1 MCACGVGVPFG
12 IATTTDSDTVD
23 DTETTTDDHSVTR
36 PRFGVLFVWAAVS
49 ASVGFVA
56 SLDFDLRLA
65 LAVVIVARVTF
76 GVPAGAT
83 ALIAGAV
90 TTFMAGGHVLVSD
103 ADVASGVLAA
113 GSLVVEAIV
122 LSHLVVFLTN
132 RLDRRDRPI
141 RRFVVLASSSV
152 AMSLVLGSVESI
164 VAGRVV
170 DESTASS
177 WQRGAAVVVGALL
190 GSLGVVLLRGR
201 WFRYHGLSFDELA
214 APIAALMIVVLS
226 LQATG
231 EIWRSSD
238 RDRLDEAARVTMA
251 AFLDDVSNEV
261 NDVVERLSSSEP
273 VLDFGPSVVGVLS
286 RSSRGDDELV
296 AGDGAFFAGLA
307 KVLAD
312 IGVSSRDDGDGPR
325 LLGDGLVVVDQRKLL
340 VFEVVRGASP
350 VESPDSY
357 LVAIDADLVLEESNA
372 SLAVAFGDVDVSLV
386 SSAADGDATGVVDGA
401 TLTLAAA
408 PGAGFGV
415 DSQQATLVLAFEV
428 LLGTAVIAVLL
439 LGASA
444 QVRVA
449 LERRRRESL
458 LEAALDATPGLSVV
472 FDRDMTVLA
481 GNRVVRDGFA
491 DRIPG
496 VPVIDVLG
504 FGPETVRARI
514 AGELL
519 GKALGGETAHAEVS
533 GGDGDE
539 MRILELEAHPVPV
552 PGDERIG
559 FLHVSDATERRS
571 VAMRTAQAERM
582 ESLGALAGGLAHDF
596 NNLLFVTLGNLQLMA
611 MNDTITKDEKLAK
624 FLSRSM
630 SAVERGA
637 EITKSLLA
645 VARSQP
651 LEETAVSLADLIKGL
666 LPLVKQAVGAGRT
679 VEVDIPDP
687 NLHLMVDAGRLQ
699 SCILNLAFNSRDAM
713 GPTGRV
719 RISARRRE
727 DMIELSVSDDG
738 AGMPAEVVARA
749 FEPFFTTKKAGSG
762 TGLGLATVYAFAQ
775 QSGGTAT
782 LESRPGVGTTVT
794 LVLPLHVP
802 GAASERAAT
811 TRRAG
816 RRVVVADDEQALA
829 EMVAAWLMDVGVDA
843 RFALS
848 PREALELISVFR
860 PDALVS
866 DANFGE
872 EQDGL
877 DLARLA
883 TADQPDLAVIFMTG
897 YSSSMKQ
904 LQELGERTLAKP
916 FSREDLYA
924 AVLPLLADDGAETNP
939 ALDRTE
945 GGGAHG

>member
-1 MCACGVGVPFG
+1 LEAVYRDRPASPSRHPAWASFAGVRFG
-12 IATTTDSDTVD
+12 IATSSDSELVVETGTTDAS
-23 DTETTTDDHSVTR
+23 R
-36 PRFGVLFVWAAVS
+36 PEFRSRLPALVAWFVVAAG
-49 ASVGFVA
+49 AGLTA
-56 SLDFDLRLA
+56 ALEFDARPA
-65 LAVVIVARVTF
+65 LAVVVAARVLR
-76 GVPAGAT
+76 GVPVGAACLVSAGV
-83 ALIAGAV
+83 V
-90 TTFMAGGHVLVSD
+90 TFVVSGHVGSSEPDVPTAVVVTLVFMIE
-103 ADVASGVLAA
+103 AVA
-113 GSLVVEAIV
+113 
-122 LSHLVVFLTN
+122 LSHLVLVLMN
-132 RLDRRDRPI
+132 RLDRRENPL
-141 RRFVVLASSSV
+141 RRFAVFSVVV
-152 AMSLVLGSVESI
+152 VVVSLVLAAIESVLVG
-164 VAGRVV
+164 VAI
-170 DESTASS
+170 DESVTSFGE
-177 WQRGAAVVVGALL
+177 RGAAVTVGSLL
-190 GSLGVVLLRGR
+190 GLCAVILVRGR
-201 WFRYHGLSFDELA
+201 WWRYQGLFAQVDELF
-214 APIAALMIVVLS
+214 APLMALAIMVLA
-226 LQATG
+226 LQVTG
-231 EIWRSSD
+231 ENWRSPVK
-238 RDRLDEAARVTMA
+238 EVRVTT
-251 AFLDDVSNEV
+251 
-261 NDVVERLSSSEP
+261 
-273 VLDFGPSVVGVLS
+273 
-286 RSSRGDDELV
+286 
-296 AGDGAFFAGLA
+296 
-307 KVLAD
+307 
-312 IGVSSRDDGDGPR
+312 
-325 LLGDGLVVVDQRKLL
+325 
-340 VFEVVRGASP
+340 
-350 VESPDSY
+350 
-357 LVAIDADLVLEESNA
+357 AIDGTVEETNEEPEVGFGMNGRRTALVL
-372 SLAVAFGDVDVSLV
+372 
-386 SSAADGDATGVVDGA
+386 T
-401 TLTLAAA
+401 
-408 PGAGFGV
+408 
-415 DSQQATLVLAFEV
+415 FEV
-428 LLGTAVIAVLL
+428 LLGAAVIAVLL

-444 QVRVA
+444 QVRVE

-472 FDRDMTVLA
+472 FDQNMRVLA
-481 GNRVVRDGFA
+481 GNRVVRDAHA

-496 VPVIDVLG
+496 IPVIEVLG

-514 AGELL
+514 VAELL
-519 GKALGGETAHAEVS
+519 AKVLGGEGGHAEVS
-533 GGDGDE
+533 GGQGEE
-539 MRILELEAHPVPV
+539 MRISELEAYPVSV

-559 FLHVSDATERRS
+559 FLHVSDTTERRS
-571 VAMRTAQAERM
+571 VAMRTAQSERM

-611 MNDTITKDEKLAK
+611 MNETITKDEKLAK

-630 SAVERGA
+630 AAVERGA

-713 GPTGRV
+713 GPNGRV

-727 DMIELSVSDDG
+727 DMIELSVADDG
-738 AGMPAEVVARA
+738 AGMPAEVVSRA

-802 GAASERAAT
+802 GVKSERVVS

-829 EMVAAWLMDVGVDA
+829 EMVAAWLIDVGIDA

-848 PREALELISVFR
+848 PREALELISEFR
-860 PDALVS
+860 PDVLVS
-866 DANFGE
+866 DANFGL

-897 YSSSMKQ
+897 YSSSMRQ

-916 FSREDLYA
+916 FSREDLYV
-924 AVLPLLADDGAETNP
+924 AVLPLVANDGAAANH
-939 ALDRTE
+939 ALDRSERGE
-945 GGGAHG
+945 GHG

>member
-1 MCACGVGVPFG
+1 LDSEAVDETGTTNAYHRVYRTR
-12 IATTTDSDTVD
+12 IATLLAWITV
-23 DTETTTDDHSVTR
+23 
-36 PRFGVLFVWAAVS
+36 AAG
-49 ASVGFVA
+49 AGFTA
-56 SLDFDLRLA
+56 SLGFDVRLA
-65 LAVVIVARVTF
+65 LAVVIVARAVH
-76 GVPAGAT
+76 GVPAGVAT
-83 ALIAGAV
+83 
-90 TTFMAGGHVLVSD
+90 LVS
-103 ADVASGVLAA
+103 AAVVTFVARGYVSSAEPHLASATVASLF
-113 GSLVVEAIV
+113 LVVESVA
-122 LSHLVVFLTN
+122 LSHLVLVLT
-132 RLDRRDRPI
+132 DRVSRRSNPI
-141 RRFVVLASSSV
+141 RRFAFVSV
-152 AMSLVLGSVESI
+152 AMATTSLVLAAFESV
-164 VAGRVV
+164 VANVAI
-170 DESTASS
+170 DESVASF
-177 WQRGAAVVVGALL
+177 WERGAAVTVGSLL
-190 GSLGVVLLRGR
+190 GLCATVLVRGR
-201 WFRYHGLSFDELA
+201 WFRYHGLSFDELS
-214 APIAALMIVVLS
+214 APFAALMIVVLA

-231 EIWRSSD
+231 EIWRSAD
-238 RDRLDEAARVTMA
+238 EDRLRDAARTTMT
-251 AFLDDVSNEV
+251 AFLDDVSGEV
-261 NDVVERLSSSEP
+261 NDVIDALGTDDDALATSPAVIGLMLRSET
-273 VLDFGPSVVGVLS
+273 
-286 RSSRGDDELV
+286 GDDELLLGDKQLFEELLAV
-296 AGDGAFFAGLA
+296 ADATA
-307 KVLAD
+307 
-312 IGVSSRDDGDGPR
+312 RDVENRTR
-325 LLGDGLVVVDQRKLL
+325 LLGDGLIVVDRRNLL
-340 VFEVVRGASP
+340 LFEFIG
-350 VESPDSY
+350 DSTETETAVTF
-357 LVAIDADLVLEESNA
+357 LIALDADRLLASA
-372 SLAVAFGDVDVSLV
+372 SDSLAGAFGDVEVSLV
-386 SSAADGDATGVVDGA
+386 PSVDDGRATGTIDGTVVVMNA
-401 TLTLAAA
+401 EPA
-408 PGAGFGV
+408 AGFGV
-415 DSQQATLVLAFEV
+415 DGQQATLVLLFEV
-428 LLGTAVIAVLL
+428 LLGAAVIAVLL

-472 FDRDMTVLA
+472 FDHDMSVLA
-481 GNRVVRDGFA
+481 GNRTVRDAFG

-496 VPVIDVLG
+496 IPVVEVLG
-504 FGPETVRARI
+504 FGSETVRARI
-514 AGELL
+514 VGELL
-519 GKALGGETAHAEVS
+519 AKVLGGEGGHAEVS

-539 MRILELEAHPVPV
+539 MRILELEAYPVPV
-552 PGDERIG
+552 PGDERLG

-571 VAMRTAQAERM
+571 LAMRTAQSERM

-611 MNDTITKDEKLAK
+611 MNETVTKDEKLAK

-630 SAVERGA
+630 AAVERGA

-713 GPTGRV
+713 GPNGRV
-719 RISARRRE
+719 RISARRR
-727 DMIELSVSDDG
+727 DDNIELSVSDDG
-738 AGMPAEVVARA
+738 SGMPADVVARA

-782 LESRPGVGTTVT
+782 LDSRPGVGTTVT

-802 GAASERAAT
+802 GVASERLT
-811 TRRAG
+811 FTRRAG

-829 EMVAAWLMDVGVDA
+829 EMVAAWLIDVGVDA

-848 PREALELISVFR
+848 PREALELISEFR
-860 PDALVS
+860 PDVLVS
-866 DANFGE
+866 DANFGV

-916 FSREDLYA
+916 FSREDLYS
-924 AVLPLLADDGAETNP
+924 AVFPLVAESGSAGPTP
-939 ALDRTE
+939 RDERR
-945 GGGAHG
+945 GGEENG

>member
-1 MCACGVGVPFG
+1 M
-12 IATTTDSDTVD
+12 DSDAVD
-23 DTETTTDDHSVTR
+23 ETGTTEAFQRVSRTR
-36 PRFGVLFVWAAVS
+36 VATLLAWIILAAG
-49 ASVGFVA
+49 AGLTA
-56 SLDFDLRLA
+56 SLGFDVRLA
-65 LAVVIVARVTF
+65 LAVVIVARAVH
-76 GVPAGAT
+76 GVPAGVA
-83 ALIAGAV
+83 ALTSAGVV
-90 TTFMAGGHVLVSD
+90 TFVARGFVSS
-103 ADVASGVLAA
+103 AEPHLAPAVLA
-113 GSLVVEAIV
+113 SLFLVVEAV
-122 LSHLVVFLTN
+122 ALSHVVLVLTN
-132 RLDRRDRPI
+132 RVSRRTNPI
-141 RRFVVLASSSV
+141 RRFAVVAV
-152 AMSLVLGSVESI
+152 AMVATSLVLAAFESV
-164 VAGRVV
+164 VANVAI
-170 DESTASS
+170 DESVASF
-177 WQRGAAVVVGALL
+177 WERGAAVTAGSLL
-190 GSLGVVLLRGR
+190 GLCATVLVHGR
-201 WFRYHGLSFDELA
+201 RFRHHGLSFDELT
-214 APIAALMIVVLS
+214 APFAALMIVVLA

-231 EIWRSSD
+231 EIWRSAD
-238 RDRLDEAARVTMA
+238 ADRLRDAARTTMT
-251 AFLDDVSNEV
+251 AFIDDVSDEV
-261 NDVVERLSSSEP
+261 NAAIDALGTDDDTLATRPAVS
-273 VLDFGPSVVGVLS
+273 GVLV
-286 RSSRGDDELV
+286 RSETGDDELIL
-296 AGDGAFFAGLA
+296 GDQQLFEELLT
-307 KVLAD
+307 V
-312 IGVSSRDDGDGPR
+312 VSEAEDTARGGENRTR
-325 LLGDGLVVVDQRKLL
+325 LRGDGLISLDRGTFLL
-340 VFEVVRGASP
+340 FETLRD
-350 VESPDSY
+350 SPDSEATATF
-357 LVAIDADLVLEESNA
+357 LLALDADRLLVSA
-372 SLAVAFGDVDVSLV
+372 SDSLAGAFGDVEVSLV
-386 SSAADGDATGVVDGA
+386 TSSEEGRATGTIDGA
-401 TLTLAAA
+401 VVVMNAEPA
-408 PGAGFGV
+408 AGFGV
-415 DSQQATLVLAFEV
+415 DGQQATLVLMFEV
-428 LLGTAVIAVLL
+428 LLGAAVIAVLL

-472 FDRDMTVLA
+472 FDQDMTVLA
-481 GNRVVRDGFA
+481 GNRVVRDVHS
-491 DRIPG
+491 DRVPG
-496 VPVIDVLG
+496 IPVIEVLG

-514 AGELL
+514 VGELL
-519 GKALGGETAHAEVS
+519 AKVLGGEGGHAEVS
-533 GGDGDE
+533 GGEGDE
-539 MRILELEAHPVPV
+539 MRILELEAYPVSV

-559 FLHVSDATERRS
+559 FLQVSDATERRS
-571 VAMRTAQAERM
+571 MAMRTAQAERM

-611 MNDTITKDEKLAK
+611 MNETITKDEKLAK

-630 SAVERGA
+630 AAVERGA

-713 GPTGRV
+713 GPNGRV
-719 RISARRRE
+719 RIAARRRE

-738 AGMPAEVVARA
+738 SGMPADVVARA

-782 LESRPGVGTTVT
+782 LESRPGTGTTVT

-802 GAASERAAT
+802 GAVSARNAS

-848 PREALELISVFR
+848 PREALELISEFR
-860 PDALVS
+860 PDVLVS
-866 DANFGE
+866 DANFGL

-924 AVLPLLADDGAETNP
+924 AVLPLVADDGIGMNSVQ
-939 ALDRTE
+939 DVSE
-945 GGGAHG
+945 GGGQHG

>member
-1 MCACGVGVPFG
+1 MD
-12 IATTTDSDTVD
+12 TDAVD
-23 DTETTTDDHSVTR
+23 ETGTTDDYRVVSR
-36 PRFGVLFVWAAVS
+36 ARFAALLAWAALAGV
-49 ASVGFVA
+49 AGLAA
-56 SLDFDLRLA
+56 SLGFDVRLA
-65 LAVVIVARVTF
+65 LAVAIVARALH
-76 GVPAGAT
+76 GVPAGAV
-83 ALIAGAV
+83 ALASGAV
-90 TTFMAGGHVLVSD
+90 VTFVVSGHVVSSET
-103 ADVASGVLAA
+103 DVAPAVL
-113 GSLVVEAIV
+113 STLFLVIQAIA
-122 LSHLVVFLTN
+122 LSHLVVFLTI
-132 RLDRRDRPI
+132 RIGGRERPV
-141 RRFVVLASSSV
+141 RRFMVLSGALV
-152 AMSLVLGSVESI
+152 ATSLLLALVEWMVNDLVLDGSTTSFWE
-164 VAGRVV
+164 
-170 DESTASS
+170 
-177 WQRGAAVVVGALL
+177 RGAAVVVGGVL
-190 GSLGVVLLRGR
+190 GLCGAIFVLGR
-201 WFRYHGLSFDELA
+201 WFRYRGLSVDELT
-214 APIAALMIVVLS
+214 APLVALVVVVLG

-231 EIWRSSD
+231 EVWRSAD
-238 RDRLDEAARVTMA
+238 QDRLRDASRVTMA
-251 AFLDDVSNEV
+251 GFLDDLSSEV
-261 NDVVERLSSSEP
+261 NAVIVALEADVGTFDS
-273 VLDFGPSVVGVLS
+273 LDSVAALIL
-286 RSSRGDDELV
+286 RGDRIDDEILV
-296 AGDGAFFAGLA
+296 GDEEFVRRIVAEIPEGGDGAGEREAGTRLIGGGPILVGGRNLLA
-307 KVLAD
+307 L
-312 IGVSSRDDGDGPR
+312 
-325 LLGDGLVVVDQRKLL
+325 
-340 VFEVVRGASP
+340 EVVPDEGGAASGTW
-350 VESPDSY
+350 Y
-357 LVAIDADLVLEESNA
+357 LAVIDADRVLAGVND
-372 SLAVAFGDVDVSLV
+372 SLAASFADVAVSFAGSTDSV
-386 SSAADGDATGVVDGA
+386 NAVGVVDGVE
-401 TLTLAAA
+401 LTMTAR
-408 PGAGFGV
+408 PGPGFGI
-415 DSQQATLVLAFEV
+415 DGQQATLILAFEV
-428 LLGTAVIAVLL
+428 LLGAAIVAVLL
-439 LGASA
+439 LGASS

-472 FDRDMTVLA
+472 FDEDMTVLA
-481 GNRVVRDGFA
+481 GNRAVRDAFS

-496 VPVIDVLG
+496 IPVIEVLG

-519 GKALGGETAHAEVS
+519 VKVLGGEGGHAEVT
-533 GGDGDE
+533 GGEGDE
-539 MRILELEAHPVPV
+539 MRILELEAYPVSV

-571 VAMRTAQAERM
+571 MAMRTAQAERM

-611 MNDTITKDEKLAK
+611 MNETVTKDEKLAK

-630 SAVERGA
+630 AAVERGA

-679 VEVDIPDP
+679 VEVDMPDP

-713 GPTGRV
+713 GPTGCV
-719 RISARRRE
+719 RIAAHRRG

-738 AGMPAEVVARA
+738 AGMPADVVARA

-782 LESRPGVGTTVT
+782 LDSRPGVGTTVT

-802 GAASERAAT
+802 GAASERTTA

-829 EMVAAWLMDVGVDA
+829 EMVAAWLMDVGIDA

-848 PREALELISVFR
+848 PREALELISEFR
-860 PDALVS
+860 PDVLVS
-866 DANFGE
+866 DANFGL

-924 AVLPLLADDGAETNP
+924 AVLPLVADDATDASAAHDP
-939 ALDRTE
+939 SR
-945 GGGAHG
+945 GGDAHG

>member
-1 MCACGVGVPFG
+1 MNSDAVDETGTTNSHHRVSRTRV
-12 IATTTDSDTVD
+12 AT
-23 DTETTTDDHSVTR
+23 
-36 PRFGVLFVWAAVS
+36 LLAWIILAAG
-49 ASVGFVA
+49 AGLTA
-56 SLDFDLRLA
+56 SLGFDVRLA
-65 LAVVIVARVTF
+65 LAVVIVARAVH
-76 GVPAGAT
+76 GVPAGVAT
-83 ALIAGAV
+83 
-90 TTFMAGGHVLVSD
+90 LVS
-103 ADVASGVLAA
+103 AAVVTFVARGYVSSAEPHLAPAAVASLF
-113 GSLVVEAIV
+113 LVVESVA
-122 LSHLVVFLTN
+122 LSHLVLVLT
-132 RLDRRDRPI
+132 DRVSRRTNPI
-141 RRFVVLASSSV
+141 RRFAVVSV
-152 AMSLVLGSVESI
+152 AMVATSLVLAAFESV
-164 VAGRVV
+164 VANVAI
-170 DESTASS
+170 DESVASF
-177 WQRGAAVVVGALL
+177 WERGAAVTAGSLL
-190 GSLGVVLLRGR
+190 GLCATVLVQGR
-201 WFRYHGLSFDELA
+201 WFRFHGLSFDELT
-214 APIAALMIVVLS
+214 APFAALMIVVLA

-231 EIWRSSD
+231 EIWRSAD
-238 RDRLDEAARVTMA
+238 EDRLRDAARTTMT
-251 AFLDDVSNEV
+251 AFLDDVSGEV
-261 NDVVERLSSSEP
+261 NDVIDALGTDDDALATRPAVIGLMLRSE
-273 VLDFGPSVVGVLS
+273 S
-286 RSSRGDDELV
+286 GDDELLLGDEQLFEELLAV
-296 AGDGAFFAGLA
+296 ADATA
-307 KVLAD
+307 
-312 IGVSSRDDGDGPR
+312 RDVENRTR
-325 LLGDGLVVVDQRKLL
+325 LLGDGLIVVDRRNLL
-340 VFEVVRGASP
+340 LFEFIS
-350 VESPDSY
+350 DSTETET
-357 LVAIDADLVLEESNA
+357 AITFLIALDADRLLASA
-372 SLAVAFGDVDVSLV
+372 SDSLAGAFGDVEVSLV
-386 SSAADGDATGVVDGA
+386 PSIDDGQVTGTIDGA
-401 TLTLAAA
+401 VVAMNGEPA
-408 PGAGFGV
+408 AGFGM
-415 DSQQATLVLAFEV
+415 DGQQASLVLLFEV
-428 LLGTAVIAVLL
+428 LLGAAVIAVLL

-472 FDRDMTVLA
+472 FDQDMTVLA
-481 GNRVVRDGFA
+481 GNRVVRDAHAG
-491 DRIPG
+491 RVPG
-496 VPVIDVLG
+496 IPVIDVLG

-514 AGELL
+514 VGELL
-519 GKALGGETAHAEVS
+519 AKVLGGEGGHAEVS
-533 GGDGDE
+533 GGEGDE
-539 MRILELEAHPVPV
+539 MRILELEAYPVSV

-571 VAMRTAQAERM
+571 MAMRTAQAERM

-611 MNDTITKDEKLAK
+611 MNETITKDEKLAK

-713 GPTGRV
+713 GPNGRV
-719 RISARRRE
+719 RIAARRRE
-727 DMIELSVSDDG
+727 DTIELSVSDDG

-782 LESRPGVGTTVT
+782 LDSRPGVGTTVT

-802 GAASERAAT
+802 GVASERLT
-811 TRRAG
+811 STRRAG

-829 EMVAAWLMDVGVDA
+829 EMVAAWLIDVGVDA

-848 PREALELISVFR
+848 PREALDLISEFR
-860 PDALVS
+860 PDVLVS
-866 DANFGE
+866 DANFGL

-924 AVLPLLADDGAETNP
+924 AVLPLVADDGVDANS
-939 ALDRTE
+939 AHVRTE
-945 GGGAHG
+945 EGETHG

>member
-1 MCACGVGVPFG
+1 MW
-12 IATTTDSDTVD
+12 I
-23 DTETTTDDHSVTR
+23 
-36 PRFGVLFVWAAVS
+36 VLAAS
-49 ASVGFVA
+49 AGLVA
-56 SLDFDLRLA
+56 SLGFDVRLA
-65 LAVVIVARVTF
+65 LAVVIVARVLH
-76 GVPAGAT
+76 GLPAGAL
-83 ALIAGAV
+83 ALVSGAV
-90 TTFMAGGHVLVSD
+90 VTF
-103 ADVASGVLAA
+103 VASGHLLSSEPDVTPAVLATLF
-113 GSLVVEAIV
+113 LVIHAVA
-122 LSHLVVFLTN
+122 LSHLVLFLTN
-132 RLDRRDRPI
+132 RVGRRERPV
-141 RRFVVLASSSV
+141 RRFFVLSATLVTASLLLALFEWFV
-152 AMSLVLGSVESI
+152 ADLVLDGPTTSFWE
-164 VAGRVV
+164 
-170 DESTASS
+170 
-177 WQRGAAVVVGALL
+177 RGAAVVVGALL
-190 GSLGVVLLRGR
+190 GLCGAILVRGR
-201 WFRYHGLSFDELA
+201 WFRYRGLSFDELA
-214 APIAALMIVVLS
+214 APLAALVVVVLA

-231 EIWRSSD
+231 ELWRSAD
-238 RDRLDEAARVTMA
+238 QDRLRDAARVTMA
-251 AFLDDVSNEV
+251 GFLDDLTSEV
-261 NDVVERLSSSEP
+261 NGVIVALEADVESFDSLDSLDSLGSVAALMLRGERT
-273 VLDFGPSVVGVLS
+273 
-286 RSSRGDDELV
+286 DDEVLV
-296 AGDGAFFAGLA
+296 GDERF
-307 KVLAD
+307 LAD
-312 IGVSSRDDGDGPR
+312 VISAVPEASERSDESGPGTR
-325 LLGDGLVVVDQRKLL
+325 LLGDGPILVDERNV
-340 VFEVVRGASP
+340 
-350 VESPDSY
+350 
-357 LVAIDADLVLEESNA
+357 LVLEVVLDGGAITSDNWFLLVIDAERLLAGVNDALDA
-372 SLAVAFGDVDVSLV
+372 SFGDVNVTF
-386 SSAADGDATGVVDGA
+386 AAPTDSVTAVGVVDGVRLLMTA
-401 TLTLAAA
+401 R
-408 PGAGFGV
+408 PGSGFGV
-415 DSQQATLVLAFEV
+415 DGQQATLVLAFEV
-428 LLGTAVIAVLL
+428 VLGAAIVAVLL
-439 LGASA
+439 LGASS

-472 FDRDMTVLA
+472 FDDDMTVLA
-481 GNRVVRDGFA
+481 GNRAVRDDFA
-491 DRIPG
+491 ERIPG
-496 VPVIDVLG
+496 IPVIEVLG

-519 GKALGGETAHAEVS
+519 AKVLAGESGHAEVS
-533 GGDGDE
+533 GGEGDE
-539 MRILELEAHPVPV
+539 MRILELEAYPVSV

-559 FLHVSDATERRS
+559 FLHIADATERRS
-571 VAMRTAQAERM
+571 MAMRTAQAERM

-611 MNDTITKDEKLAK
+611 MNETVTKDEKLAK

-630 SAVERGA
+630 AAVERGA

-687 NLHLMVDAGRLQ
+687 NLHLLVDAGRLQ

-713 GPTGRV
+713 GPTGSV
-719 RISARRRE
+719 RIAARRRD

-738 AGMPAEVVARA
+738 AGMPADVVARA

-782 LESRPGVGTTVT
+782 LESRPGAGTTVT

-802 GAASERAAT
+802 GAASERVTSA
-811 TRRAG
+811 RRAG

-829 EMVAAWLMDVGVDA
+829 EMVAAWLMDVGIDA

-848 PREALELISVFR
+848 PREALELISEFR
-860 PDALVS
+860 PDVLVS

-924 AVLPLLADDGAETNP
+924 AVLPLVADENATSTAVP
-939 ALDRTE
+939 
-945 GGGAHG
+945 GGEEHG